1 MVVAGNKV
9 FTARS
14 WIEEYKRLDFK
25 HPVNVPLRTIVLIEM
40 PVLELRQQC
49 LLTLANI
56 LKTKDDIIMLEI
68 PATLQKE
75 LIQMMKNKE
84 KIKLINY

>member
-14 WIEEYKRLDFK
+14 WIEEYKRLDFR
-25 HPVNVPLRTIVLIEM
+25 HPVNVPLRTIVPIEM
-40 PVLELRQQC
+40 PALELRQQC

-56 LKTKDDIIMLEI
+56 LKTKDDVIMLEI
-68 PATLQKE
+68 PVTLQKE
-75 LIQMMKNKE
+75 LIQMMNNKK
-84 KIKLINY
+84 KI